1 MSAREHATLP
11 LPDYDHLPVS
21 AVAQRIRSLPA
32 DDLIALLQYEGA
44 HAARPAVL
52 EIMRA
57 RLEELRAGAQP
68 SGGTGQDGPD
78 RPAPASAT
86 PAVRPETTAPPASPP
101 PHGVPSQ
108 PARPKGNR
116 QVP

>member
-1 MSAREHATLP
+1 MSAPKHASLP
-11 LPDYDHLPVS
+11 LADYDHLPVS
-21 AVAQRIRSLPA
+21 AVGQRIRSLPA
-32 DDLIALLQYEGA
+32 DDVIALLEYEGA

-57 RLEELRAGAQP
+57 RLDELRAGAQP
-68 SGGTGQDGPD
+68 SGGTGQGGPD
-78 RPAPASAT
+78 RPGPASAT
-86 PAVRPETTAPPASPP
+86 PAARPETTAPPASPP

-108 PARPKGNR
+108 PAQPKGDR